1 MGSGKPKSGVIAQ
14 KHKGMSRNQI
24 KMHLLPTLAFFLLLI
39 GCGGRGDKEVLE
51 AGDPHKS
58 TGEENHLTDKEK
70 EEGWKLLFD
79 GSSTDGW
86 RGYNQES
93 LPDNWLVEEETLK
106 SLGQGGDVGGDIVY
120 SREEF
125 DNFEIVIDWKIE
137 EGGNSGFFYHI
148 VEGEQYPV
156 AYHTAPEYQMI
167 DQLGFPQNLEPWQ
180 SIGGDYG
187 MYDPEYEGA
196 VRPAGEWNT
205 SRIRFT
211 EEEVTYWLNGKKT
224 LSFVPWSEDWQQ
236 RKGAGKWKDY
246 PDYGESRSGLIGLQD
261 HGSQIWFKNIKIREL

>member
-1 MGSGKPKSGVIAQ
+1 MCNNWIERYSLLSIA
-14 KHKGMSRNQI
+14 
-24 KMHLLPTLAFFLLLI
+24 FLLI
-39 GCGGRGDKEVLE
+39 FMACGEANKDVGDQEVVQK
-51 AGDPHKS
+51 GSPKDNS
-58 TGEENHLTDKEK
+58 LTDQERKD
-70 EEGWKLLFD
+70 GWKLLFD
-79 GSSTDGW
+79 GNSADGW

-93 LPDNWLVEEETLK
+93 LPENWLVENGTLK
-106 SLGQGGDVGGDIVY
+106 SLGKGGDVGGDIVY
-120 SREEF
+120 DKEAY

-187 MYDPEYEGA
+187 MYDPDYEGA
-196 VRPAGEWNT
+196 VKAAGEWNT
-205 SRIRFT
+205 TRIRFT
-211 EEEVTYWLNGKKT
+211 EEEVSYWLNGKKT
-224 LSFVPWSEDWQQ
+224 VSFVPWSEDWQE

-261 HGSQIWFKNIKIREL
+261 HGSQIWFKNIKIRKL

>member
-1 MGSGKPKSGVIAQ
+1 MYDG
-14 KHKGMSRNQI
+14 QI
-24 KMHLLPTLAFFLLLI
+24 IPPHLSVLAILFLFL
-39 GCGGRGDKEVLE
+39 GCGQGNNEESVTE
-51 AGDPHKS
+51 ALLNSSPEDN
-58 TGEENHLTDKEK
+58 TLTEQERK
-70 EEGWKLLFD
+70 EGWEILFD
-79 GSSTDGW
+79 GTSTSGW
-86 RGYNQES
+86 RGYNQAS
-93 LPDNWLVEEETLK
+93 LPNNWVVEDGTLK
-106 SLGQGGDVGGDIVY
+106 SLGKGGDVGGDIVY
-120 SREEF
+120 DKEEYE
-125 DNFEIVIDWKIE
+125 NFEVVIDWKIE

-148 VEGEQYPV
+148 VEDEQYPV

-187 MYDPEYEGA
+187 MYYPDYQGA

-224 LSFVPWSEDWQQ
+224 VSFVPWSEDWQE
-236 RKGAGKWKDY
+236 RKGAGKWQDY

-261 HGSQIWFKNIKIREL
+261 HGSQIWFKNIKIRKL